1 MPFTLFVHMIS
12 DEPFLLDVEELP
24 NPSDN
29 LIIGRHPRRRD
40 NKEVTYILSEVTTVI
55 LPMTRVTFL
64 EVMPSGEEEDIFKPF
79 RE

>member
-1 MPFTLFVHMIS
+1 MPVTLFVHLVS
-12 DEPFLLDVEELP
+12 EEPFLLDVEELP
-24 NPSDN
+24 TPSDA

-40 NKEVTYILSEVTTVI
+40 NKEVAYILSEVTTVI
-55 LPMTRVTFL
+55 IPLSRISFV

>member
-1 MPFTLFVHMIS
+1 MPFTVHLHLV
-12 DEPFLLDVEELP
+12 DAEPFLLEVEDLP
-24 NPSDN
+24 NPTDT

-40 NKEVTYILSEVTTVI
+40 NKSVPFILEEVTTVI
-55 LPMTRVTFL
+55 FPLTRISFL